1 MAKWIRS
8 YDCKEFDSEKAA
20 RDAAAE
26 LIYINDIVA
35 QVGNELT
42 TWDLI
47 KELARLDSPLYY
59 SLLDAA
65 IEQAFEDYFSEVDE
79 KEFEENSQNPLTKG

>member
-1 MAKWIRS
+1 MVKWIR
-8 YDCKEFDSEKAA
+8 YDCEEFDSEESA
-20 RDAAAE
+20 RDAAAG
-26 LIYINDIVA
+26 LINIDDIVA

-59 SLLDAA
+59 NLLDAA
-65 IEQAFEDYFSEVDE
+65 IKQAFEDYFSEVDDE
-79 KEFEENSQNPLTKG
+79 EEFEENS